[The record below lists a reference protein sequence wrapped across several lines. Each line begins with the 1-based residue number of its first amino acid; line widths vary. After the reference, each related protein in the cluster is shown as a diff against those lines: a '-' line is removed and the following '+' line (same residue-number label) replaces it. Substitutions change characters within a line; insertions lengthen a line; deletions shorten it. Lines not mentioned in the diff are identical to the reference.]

1 MSENSS
7 AKYYQDNK
15 ERLQKKFVKDI
26 IAFLK
31 KKMQQKKQQYGRER
45 YKNLPKD
52 EKQKLVRY
60 RKKYYKMRN
69 YFHLEVF
76 GFFARLG

>member
-7 AKYYQDNK
+7 DKYYQDNK

-31 KKMQQKKQQYGRER
+31 KKMQKK
-45 YKNLPKD
+45 KCNNMD
-52 EKQKLVRY
+52 EKDTKISQKMKNRSW
-60 RKKYYKMRN
+60 
-69 YFHLEVF
+69 
-76 GFFARLG
+76 LGIEKNIIK